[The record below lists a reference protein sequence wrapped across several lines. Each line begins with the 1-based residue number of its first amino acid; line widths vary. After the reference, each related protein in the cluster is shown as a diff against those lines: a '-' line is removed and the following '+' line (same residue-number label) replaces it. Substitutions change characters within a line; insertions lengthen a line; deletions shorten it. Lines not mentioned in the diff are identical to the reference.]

1 MNPNLIPTEAEI
13 EMQAALIFPDNKE
26 LQSSFILGAYRTIYY
41 DIKPQEDETQTIPV

>member
-1 MNPNLIPTEAEI
+1 MTPSLIPTEAEI

-41 DIKPQEDETQTIPV
+41 DLKIKTDESNS